1 VTVADYF
8 CLRFTLT
15 SESEERLVA
24 ELWTLGTLG
33 LEAVPATESGKPQLL
48 AYFSPPLSHEVQQRI
63 DQMAEWPGARLDK
76 VEAIPAA
83 DWLAEY
89 RRQSRPLAIGR
100 RFLVDPREPDER
112 STDPPSERV
121 LLRIP
126 ARSAFGTGSHESTQL
141 EVELLE
147 GHSLEGSRVLDVG
160 TGTGILGFVAQV
172 LGATEVVGV
181 DVDPAAAL
189 VALENCRL
197 NRLAPRLVAG
207 TVDCLRST
215 QEFDLA
221 LVNVLPERIRDFLES
236 IVALL
241 PPAGEMV
248 VSGLLAEQRG
258 AYLQELADLGMVEKR
273 SRQSGEW
280 VACWMEKAA

>member
-1 VTVADYF
+1 MTVADYL

-15 SESEERLVA
+15 AESEERLVA

-48 AYFSPPLSHEVQQRI
+48 AYFVPPLSSEVQQRI
-63 DQMAEWPGARLDK
+63 ESSAGWPGARLDK
-76 VEAIPAA
+76 VETVPAA

-100 RFLVDPREPDER
+100 RFLVDPREPDE
-112 STDPPSERV
+112 SATEPPFERV
-121 LLRIP
+121 LLQIP

-141 EVELLE
+141 AVELME
-147 GHSLEGSRVLDVG
+147 GHSLEDSRVLDVG
-160 TGTGILGFVAQV
+160 TGTGILAFVALV

-181 DVDPAAAL
+181 DIDPAAAL
-189 VALENCRL
+189 AALENCHL
-197 NRLAPRLVAG
+197 NKLAPRLVAG

-215 QEFDLA
+215 QQFDLA

-241 PPAGEMV
+241 PPEGEMV
-248 VSGLLAEQRG
+248 VSGLLAKQRG
-258 AYLQELADLGMVEKR
+258 AYLRELADLGMVEKR
-273 SRQSGEW
+273 SCLSGDW
-280 VACWMEKAA
+280 MACWMEKAA